1 MSIERRSK
9 MKEKNN
15 FRIIEKFLLS
25 FACIA
30 MLVLLFQQ
38 INVGLYA
45 TPGSVNELN
54 TGWYYLKDGERV
66 QVQLPAV
73 IETTEGSSLTLYHD
87 SIPASA
93 TPQTLSTRSALYH
106 LKVTVGDQE
115 LYAYD
120 DSTFPRNQQMA
131 SKVNCIVDLPG
142 GLTDET
148 VAFTYTDIHNGIYK
162 IPSVYIGSSTAI
174 LLHNCMR
181 DLFPLLNVF
190 IMVILSILTIWISI
204 YLKRL
209 RMEEKR
215 FLDIAV
221 FLLLCGCWFLTD
233 SSTAQTLG
241 GSSPIIR
248 YISFYAFML
257 LAIPMLHFVKN
268 TKNMK
273 NYRVIDFF
281 LAAFYINA
289 ILQSILNYLGVFDF
303 VQMLFVTHFLLAFGV
318 GALGMILF
326 KEYKKTGEKQILT
339 ILQSFGIVGGSGVI
353 SLIFY
358 WLLGLSYYE
367 IFFEVGIIIFI
378 LLLIKI
384 LILTVVE
391 NFHFKAEMQVYQR
404 LSKEDSLT
412 GLKNRRA
419 FDELVTEIAVK
430 ASSYRNVFLVFMDI
444 NALKYTNDNYGH
456 NAGDEMLISAA
467 RCIEKAFGEQGIC
480 FRIGGDEFCAVIINS
495 PDSEDKLSQNLDAAI
510 EQYNVSGRYPL
521 SIARGISN
529 LRKPDGTLQ
538 RISDWKH
545 TADLNMYADKGWIKK

>member
-1 MSIERRSK
+1 
-9 MKEKNN
+9 MKEKYN
-15 FRIIEKFLLS
+15 FRIIEKLLSS
-25 FACIA
+25 FACIV
-30 MLVLLFQQ
+30 MLMLLYQQ

-45 TPGSVNELN
+45 TPGSVNELD
-54 TGWYYLKDGERV
+54 TGWYYLKDGERI

-73 IETTEGSSLTLYHD
+73 IEETEGSSLTLYND
-87 SIPASA
+87 SIPVSSA
-93 TPQTLSTRSALYH
+93 PQTLSTRSALYH
-106 LKVTVGDQE
+106 LKVTAGDQE

-120 DSTFPRNQQMA
+120 DSTFPRNEQMA

-142 GLTDET
+142 GLTNET
-148 VAFTYTDIHNGIYK
+148 ISFTYNNIHNGIYK
-162 IPSVYIGSSTAI
+162 IPSVYIGSSTSI

-181 DLFPLLNVF
+181 DAFPLFSVL
-190 IMVILSILTIWISI
+190 IMVILSVLTIWISI

-209 RMEEKR
+209 RIEEKR

-221 FLLLCGCWFLTD
+221 FLLLCSCWFSTD

-273 NYRVIDFF
+273 EYRVIDLFI
-281 LAAFYINA
+281 AAFYINA
-289 ILQSILNYLGVFDF
+289 ILQSFLNYLGVFDF

-339 ILQSFGIVGGSGVI
+339 ILQSFGVVGGGGVI
-353 SLIFY
+353 ALILY
-358 WLLGLSYYE
+358 WLLSLSCYE
-367 IFFEVGIIIFI
+367 VFFEVGIIIFI
-378 LLLIKI
+378 ILLIRI

-391 NFHFKAEMQVYQR
+391 NFHFKTEMQVYQR

-419 FDELVTEIAVK
+419 FDELITEISAR
-430 ASSYRNVFLVFMDI
+430 ASSCQNIFLVFMDI
-444 NALKYTNDNYGH
+444 NTLKYINDNYGH
-456 NAGDEMLISAA
+456 NTGDEILISAA
-467 RCIEKAFGEQGIC
+467 RCIEKAFGDQGTC
-480 FRIGGDEFCAVIINS
+480 FRIGGDEFCAVLI
-495 PDSEDKLSQNLDAAI
+495 DSSDNEEQLSRKLDAAI
-510 EQYNVSGRYPL
+510 EQYNISGRCSL

-538 RISDWKH
+538 SVSDWKRA
-545 TADLNMYADKGWIKK
+545 ADLKMYANKGWIKKQPADNK